1 MSKTETNLMSSR
13 WKRLIDGGDFGFD
26 NVGIAPSWRAFAFGH
41 RLFDHF
47 RTLDALTKVTQV
59 MTLTFFLIYY
69 GD

>member
-1 MSKTETNLMSSR
+1 MSSR

-26 NVGIAPSWRAFAFGH
+26 NVGIAPSWWAFAFGY
-41 RLFDHF
+41 RLF

-59 MTLTFFLIYY
+59 MTLTFFLICY